1 MLEMRGT
8 TARRYLPPC
17 NIYLLERRSEKRK
30 GYQEPRDIDTDDGRR
45 Q

>member
-17 NIYLLERRSEKRK
+17 NIYWREEAEKRK